1 MTDRITRAKR
11 DAQVLQLFIAGV
23 PYRQIGERHNIT
35 HTAVEK
41 IVQREMAKAAK
52 RRDYLADQALAM
64 HVERSEALFR
74 AHFGNALNGDVKA
87 AEFCRRLLAQQTR
100 LYGLDAATPGMNEPP
115 NLPDPDDEG
124 DDGDEAP
131 VSDLDD
137 WRRKRT
143 NA

>member
-1 MTDRITRAKR
+1 VTDRITRAKR

-100 LYGLDAATPGMNEPP
+100 LYGLDAATPGMNEPGERP
-115 NLPDPDDEG
+115 
-124 DDGDEAP
+124 
-131 VSDLDD
+131 
-137 WRRKRT
+137 
-143 NA
+143 